1 MALRY
6 VFSDGWLL
14 LSVDRCGDEGGDLRG
29 VLATADYLNH
39 GIPTYDELSMG
50 LSKLMHDGLV
60 ERAGERFRATTKLQA
75 LKTAHGFTWRHR
87 WDGVRAMLA
96 LGAPPTGSEGQ
107 PAHQP
112 AYLPACTEA
121 EYQAALAAYRRR

>member
-1 MALRY
+1 MY
-6 VFSDGWLL
+6 
-14 LSVDRCGDEGGDLRG
+14 
-29 VLATADYLNH
+29 
-39 GIPTYDELSMG
+39 
-50 LSKLMHDGLV
+50 DGLV

-96 LGAPPTGSEGQ
+96 LGAPPMGSEG
-107 PAHQP
+107 QP